1 LTTRLE
7 YCTRQP
13 GCQEEPN
20 PSETPVAPPPQ
31 IAGRLVWDVTLG
43 LVTVAYLLL
52 ALFDDV
58 DSPVLGMVLIILV
71 GRELI
76 QPHLS
81 RR

>member
-1 LTTRLE
+1 
-7 YCTRQP
+7 
-13 GCQEEPN
+13 
-20 PSETPVAPPPQ
+20 VAPAPQ

-81 RR
+81 KR